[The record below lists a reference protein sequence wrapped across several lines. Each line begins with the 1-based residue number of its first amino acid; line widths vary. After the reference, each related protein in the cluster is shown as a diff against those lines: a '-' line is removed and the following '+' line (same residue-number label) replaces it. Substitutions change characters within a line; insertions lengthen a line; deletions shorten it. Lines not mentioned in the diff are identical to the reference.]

1 MVSGVT
7 EKIKALREALRAL
20 RNRNYRLF
28 FIGQGISLIGV
39 WMQTIAVGWLVYRM
53 TRSEM
58 MLGIVA
64 FAGQAPVFFLS
75 PFAGV
80 IGDRFDRRRILV
92 IMQVLALL
100 QALTLA
106 ILTFSGAV
114 RVWHVVL
121 LGAVLGLVNA
131 FEMPTRQA
139 FVVELVDAR
148 SDLPNAIALN
158 SALFTGARLIGP
170 AMAGLIVVAAGE
182 GACFLANAASYPAA
196 LVALLM
202 MSIPRREEPRSGGKL
217 LPELKEGLAYA
228 FGFPPI
234 RALLAV
240 IGLLSLTSMSFP
252 VLLPAF
258 ASEILHGG
266 PNTYG
271 FLVAASGVGA
281 LGGTLFLAMRKS
293 VLGLE
298 RVISIS
304 LVFFGIVLGVFSFSR
319 FAPLSMAI
327 LALVGFWM
335 ILTMASCT
343 TILQTIVEE
352 KKRARVM
359 GLYVMVFMGAAPL
372 GSIIAGGVST
382 AIGPPLTI
390 LAAGGVSVIGGL
402 VFARR
407 VPVFRRLMRPIYHKM
422 GIIPEVAIGI
432 QTSEELQTPPE

>member
-1 MVSGVT
+1 MSCSSV
-7 EKIKALREALRAL
+7 
-20 RNRNYRLF
+20 RL
-28 FIGQGISLIGV
+28 
-39 WMQTIAVGWLVYRM
+39 
-53 TRSEM
+53 
-58 MLGIVA
+58 
-64 FAGQAPVFFLS
+64 
-75 PFAGV
+75 
-80 IGDRFDRRRILV
+80 
-92 IMQVLALL
+92 
-100 QALTLA
+100 
-106 ILTFSGAV
+106 
-114 RVWHVVL
+114 
-121 LGAVLGLVNA
+121 LGLVNA

-139 FVVELVDAR
+139 FVVELIDDR
-148 SDLPNAIALN
+148 SDLANAIALN

-304 LVFFGIVLGVFSFSR
+304 LVFFGIVLGAFSFSR
-319 FAPLSMAI
+319 FAALSMAI

-390 LAAGGVSVIGGL
+390 LA
-402 VFARR
+402 RR
-407 VPVFRRLMRPIYHKM
+407 GCQCDRRACFCAPGPRFQETHAPHL
-422 GIIPEVAIGI
+422 
-432 QTSEELQTPPE
+432 S